1 MTPPPLPTRRHDLD
15 ALRAVAMLLGI
26 ALHAALSF
34 TGGPWT
40 VQDSRSSPAFHLFFE
55 AIHGFRMPLF
65 FLLSGFFTAML
76 WRQKGLRALLAHRF
90 QRVFLPLL
98 LGLITIIPL
107 TNWIAATAAQSA
119 AARPNP
125 VAANSTPDLWTA
137 STTGNSPL
145 VTSLIKDGADPNAQD
160 PTFGITPLS
169 LAAIHDHTE
178 SVRLL
183 LAQGADP
190 RRPNRDGA
198 TALHAAA
205 FFGRP
210 EIARLLLDANADPLA
225 TNLRGESALDA
236 TNADEPT
243 TEFIASLLKV
253 SLNPAAVRDGRNAIR
268 AMLGAPPIAAPS
280 PLTAFSQFLRYHP
293 LLHHLWFLWFLCWM
307 FAGFATW
314 ARIANRIGW
323 RQKPRPSLDSPLPLL
338 WLIPLTAIP
347 AWFMGRDFPSFGPDT
362 STSLLPPLHLLTY
375 YAIFF
380 AFGALWFDSRTSTQG
395 IGRFWKISLPLA
407 LLIILPA
414 GLHTTFITSSHAAA
428 TFLKVTYSWSMCFA
442 MIGLFQHVASSERPW
457 LRYLSDASY
466 WMYLAHLP
474 LVFAAQLIVRDWPM
488 PPAWKFLIVSTSV
501 FIILLTTYHSLV
513 RYSWLGALLNSRK
526 SRPAPS
532 PQP

>member
-34 TGGPWT
+34 AGTPWT

-98 LGLITIIPL
+98 LGLFTMIPL
-107 TNWIAATAAQSA
+107 TNWIAATAATA
-119 AARPNP
+119 AALPNP
-125 VAANSTPDLWTA
+125 VTASATPDLWTA
-137 STTGNSPL
+137 STTGNSTL
-145 VTSLIKDGADPNAQD
+145 VSSLINDGADPNAQD
-160 PTFGITPLS
+160 PAFGITPLS
-169 LAAIHDHTE
+169 LATIHGHTE

-205 FFGRP
+205 FFGHP

-225 TNLRGESALDA
+225 TNLRGESALIA
-236 TNADEPT
+236 TTADEPT
-243 TEFIASLLKV
+243 TEFIASLLNV
-253 SLNPAAVRDGRNAIR
+253 SLNPTAVRDGRNAIR
-268 AMLGAPPIAAPS
+268 SMLGAPPIAAPS
-280 PLTAFSQFLRYHP
+280 PLAALSQFLRLFP

-307 FAGFATW
+307 FAGFALWTLV
-314 ARIANRIGW
+314 ANRIGW
-323 RQKPRPSLDSPLPLL
+323 HQKPRPSLDSPLPLL
-338 WLIPLTAIP
+338 WLIPLTTIP

-380 AFGALWFDSRTSTQG
+380 AFGALWFDSRISSQG
-395 IGRFWKISLPLA
+395 IGRLWKISLPLA

-414 GLHTTFITSSHAAA
+414 GLHTTFTTPSRPVAV
-428 TFLKVTYSWSMCFA
+428 LLQVTYAWSMCSA

-474 LVFAAQLIVRDWPM
+474 LVLAAQLLVRNWSI
-488 PPAWKFLIVSTSV
+488 PPAWKFLIVCTSV
-501 FIILLTTYHSLV
+501 SAILLATYQSLV

-526 SRPAPS
+526 SRPAPT
-532 PQP
+532 PHP